1 MYSFAVHRR
10 KNNVKK
16 TDQNL
21 VIGKQYSLAF
31 ALYWK
36 KLQLFTFFLG
46 VVLEAGVKTGVK
58 NDRGPDQEI
67 ESMEAVAAGT
77 KTVKDPGA
85 KTNDEVGA
93 ATAIDEAEVA
103 ISIVEVEV
111 AIVVDAAIVALVP
124 DHVIEGVDD
133 LLPGSGPERL
143 DDLDELEEEATI
155 RHPANY
161 VNHHLMSN

>member
-1 MYSFAVHRR
+1 MLTLCWKSPTKRR

-21 VIGKQYSLAF
+21 VI
-31 ALYWK
+31 
-36 KLQLFTFFLG
+36 G